1 METTTSFEG
10 LIQAIRSELGE
21 QTIAI
26 RELAIAI
33 AESEIQI
40 VRRDQVTRLGILKS
54 RILGEV
60 KDIERTESSAQ
71 SRANKYA
78 LLGAS
83 AAFTFGS
90 LFVAATRH
98 KGAYNAGVGL
108 ASSVLSRKAPF
119 DTILIAIG
127 VEGIPKDV
135 RAIVIS
141 CLARESNRS
150 ESDVKTSLKRA
161 GHLLLTPE
169 QFTNLLDKVESGIL
183 DGAYSLPLTF
193 NELRSLIM

>member
-1 METTTSFEG
+1 M
-10 LIQAIRSELGE
+10 RSKLGE

-26 RELAIAI
+26 RELAAAI
-33 AESEIQI
+33 TESEIQI
-40 VRRDQVTRLGILKS
+40 VRRDQVTQLGILRS
-54 RILGEV
+54 NILLDV
-60 KDIERTESSAQ
+60 KAIERTESSAQ
-71 SRANKYA
+71 YRAVKNS
-78 LLGAS
+78 LLGAG

-98 KGAYNAGVGL
+98 KGAYNAGLGL

-127 VEGIPKDV
+127 LEGIPKDV
-135 RAIVIS
+135 KAMAIS

-150 ESDVKTSLKRA
+150 ESDVKTSLKQA

-169 QFTNLLDKVESGIL
+169 QFTDLLDKVESGIL
-183 DGAYSLPLTF
+183 DGSYSLPLTF
-193 NELRSLIM
+193 NELRSLITR